1 MHANRV
7 TSFQSR
13 DLKINMKDTESA
25 TLSFGSRTNGQ
36 NWNPFAD
43 VTETER
49 FVPDGIVDIR
59 DLVAKSPRLRKN
71 SLLSVPKT

>member
-25 TLSFGSRTNGQ
+25 TLSFGSHTNGQ
-36 NWNPFAD
+36 KWNPFAD

-49 FVPDGIVDIR
+49 FVPDGIVDI
-59 DLVAKSPRLRKN
+59 
-71 SLLSVPKT
+71 